1 MKLLLIQKT
10 VYYPTFGGANKSNRL
25 LLEELVALGHE
36 CAVVAPM
43 SGAQLT
49 GGRVTAAAN
58 AEGAAHYVQNGVE
71 VYAVANPARLREQI
85 IKQACSFD
93 PDWVLVSSEDP
104 GQHLLETALSAQP
117 DRIVYLAHT
126 TLALPFGPGAAVQ
139 SARSANLLQ
148 RAAGV
153 VAVSDYL
160 GDYIR
165 RWGGIDS
172 VTLPLA
178 LYGPGP
184 FPNLGCFDAGSV
196 TMINPCAVKGIGI
209 FCELAR
215 QLPHLEF
222 TAIASWGTTDSD
234 LAQLN
239 CIPNMRVVQPV
250 DDIAQVFAQTRVLV
264 VPSLWAEALGRVI
277 TEAMLHGIPVL
288 AADVGGTREA
298 QLGVD
303 YLLPV
308 REIQE
313 YERRVDSRMMPV
325 PVVPSQDVSP
335 WVETL
340 RHVTEHR
347 ADYERVARESRGA
360 ALRHVELQ
368 TVATLENY
376 LLGLQRAGHLS
387 SRGQV
392 AETANSR
399 I

>member
-1 MKLLLIQKT
+1 MKLLLVQKT

-25 LLEELVALGHE
+25 LLEELVARGHE
-36 CAVVAPM
+36 CVVVAPM
-43 SGAQLT
+43 GGAQLT
-49 GGRVTAAAN
+49 GARLTAAN
-58 AEGAAHYVQNGVE
+58 AEGAAHYVQNGVD
-71 VYAVANPARLREQI
+71 VYAIANPARLREQI
-85 IKQACSFD
+85 IKQARSFD

-104 GQHLLETALSAQP
+104 GQQLLETALSAHP
-117 DRIVYLAHT
+117 DRVVYLAHT

-165 RWGGIDS
+165 RWSGIDS

-184 FPNLGCFDAGSV
+184 FPDLGCFDAGSV
-196 TMINPCAVKGIGI
+196 TMINACAVKGNSI

-215 QLPHLEF
+215 QLPQLEF
-222 TAIASWGTTDSD
+222 TAVASWGTTDSD
-234 LAQLN
+234 LAQLHRL
-239 CIPNMRVVQPV
+239 PNIRVLQPV

-298 QLGVD
+298 HLGVD

-325 PVVPSQDVSP
+325 PVIPPQDVSP

-340 RHVTEHR
+340 RYVTEHR
-347 ADYERVARESRGA
+347 ADYQRVASESRAA

-368 TVATLENY
+368 TVAALENY
-376 LLGLQRAGHLS
+376 LHGLQGAGRLS
-387 SRGQV
+387 RCDGV
-392 AETANSR
+392 AEPAGSR